1 MQINGRKNSELKSQ
15 RQPSEAVL
23 RRRTLETMPLKRPR
37 ASPEPADTDTHAVAA
52 SVELQPTKKPR
63 LDTPSTPAAVATATT
78 TTTTTIPDE
87 QDRISALSDELL
99 VRILASLAVP
109 QLLDLSLVSRRFW
122 RLACDS
128 QLWKAHYY
136 SRFVLPRALR
146 IPGFRGARP
155 AQQQRQD
162 HKLHY
167 SGRKALW
174 ADGRRGGIHE
184 QAQCIPKPL
193 AAGEAKDDAAVPKTV
208 DWMRQFRT
216 RHNWSKGTCAVEELR
231 LGDGSPARNNGQAH
245 ADGRPRM
252 LVKVVE
258 GIAVTADAESGLRA
272 WDLRTR
278 EIMAQTSL
286 RPAAVATRDAPGK
299 MPSCLAVDED
309 RAPDNQT
316 LRIALGFCDG
326 SFGVWLLDMGSGG
339 KESVLSPQYRHEPS
353 PGGRLAGMA
362 YSHPFLLAATDSVH
376 ISLYTFD
383 GPSADVSNAQAG
395 GGGNKWPAPSLL
407 TSLESVTSEP
417 PLALSVRR
425 AGASTTI
432 ASIAYTFVTR
442 QGWSIG
448 VQDLHVKTAAPTAD
462 TPRPLPEVGST
473 RLAHTE
479 PVSTG
484 RARRRTPRQRRRQ
497 DRTPRIASSSDEDA
511 DDADDD
517 DDNDGYEVGP
527 TALCYT
533 HPYLL
538 ATLPDNTLVL
548 HLCTSSAAS
557 LAVSRGIRLWG
568 HTSGI
573 SDAEITSR
581 GRAVSVS
588 ARGDEMRVWELE
600 GGGRGHRRTH
610 DGGAAAVAHDLSVEV
625 RAARSPSGEAA
636 EPAAWED
643 RRNWVGFDDE
653 MVIVLKERADGGDSL
668 MVYDFT

>member
-1 MQINGRKNSELKSQ
+1 MS
-15 RQPSEAVL
+15 
-23 RRRTLETMPLKRPR
+23 LKRPR
-37 ASPEPADTDTHAVAA
+37 ASPEPAGTDTRAVAA

-63 LDTPSTPAAVATATT
+63 LDTPSTPAATAATT
-78 TTTTTIPDE
+78 TTIPDEQDPDEQDPDE

-193 AAGEAKDDAAVPKTV
+193 AAGEAKHDAAVPKTV

-286 RPAAVATRDAPGK
+286 RPAAAVATRDAPDR

-316 LRIALGFCDG
+316 LRIALGFGDG
-326 SFGVWLLDMGSGG
+326 SFGVWLLDIGSGG

-353 PGGRLAGMA
+353 PSGRLAGMA
-362 YSHPFLLAATDSVH
+362 YSHPFLLTATDSVH

-383 GPSADVSNAQAG
+383 GHSADVSNAQAG
-395 GGGNKWPAPSLL
+395 GGGNKWPPPYLL

-484 RARRRTPRQRRRQ
+484 RARHRTPRRRQRQRQ
-497 DRTPRIASSSDEDA
+497 DRTPRVASSSDEDV

-517 DDNDGYEVGP
+517 PDEDDDDDDDDYEVGP

-600 GGGRGHRRTH
+600 GGGCGGAGGRGHKRTR
-610 DGGAAAVAHDLSVEV
+610 DGGAAVEAAHGLSVEV

>member
-1 MQINGRKNSELKSQ
+1 M
-15 RQPSEAVL
+15 
-23 RRRTLETMPLKRPR
+23 TLKRPR
-37 ASPEPADTDTHAVAA
+37 ASPEPAEVDTRAIAA

-63 LDTPSTPAAVATATT
+63 LDTSSATAAAA
-78 TTTTTIPDE
+78 TIPD
-87 QDRISALSDELL
+87 QRDRISALSDELL
-99 VRILASLAVP
+99 VRILASLDVP
-109 QLLDLSLVSRRFW
+109 QLLDLSLVSRRFG

-136 SRFVLPRALR
+136 ARFVLPRALR

-155 AQQQRQD
+155 AQQQQE

-167 SGRKALW
+167 AGRRALW
-174 ADGRRGGIHE
+174 ADGRRGGIVSNHHQYHRADAQQHE
-184 QAQCIPKPL
+184 QGQRSPKPL
-193 AAGEAKDDAAVPKTV
+193 TAGEAYDEAAVLKPV

-231 LGDGSPARNNGQAH
+231 LGDGSPARNNSQAH
-245 ADGRPRM
+245 AAGGPRM

-272 WDLRTR
+272 WDLKTR

-286 RPAAVATRDAPGK
+286 QPAACDGPGGI
-299 MPSCLAVDED
+299 PSCLAVDED
-309 RAPDNQT
+309 RAPESQT
-316 LRIALGFCDG
+316 LRIALGFCNG
-326 SFGVWLLDMGSGG
+326 SFGVWTLEVGRGG
-339 KESVLSPQYRHEPS
+339 KESVLAPQYRHEPS
-353 PGGRLAGMA
+353 PSGRLAGMA
-362 YSHPFLLAATDSVH
+362 YSHPFLLTATESVH
-376 ISLYTFD
+376 VSLYTFD
-383 GPSADVSNAQAG
+383 GPGADVSGAEA
-395 GGGNKWPAPSLL
+395 GGNKWPPPYLL
-407 TSLESVTSEP
+407 TSLQSRTAEP
-417 PLALSVRR
+417 PLALSVRK

-448 VQDLHVKTAAPTAD
+448 VQDLHIKAAAPTAD

-484 RARRRTPRQRRRQ
+484 RVCRMPRRRQRR
-497 DRTPRIASSSDEDA
+497 TRIASSSDDDGDDGQDEDE
-511 DDADDD
+511 DDD
-517 DDNDGYEVGP
+517 DDDDYEAGP

-557 LAVSRGIRLWG
+557 LAVSRSIRLWG

-600 GGGRGHRRTH
+600 GSGRGHRRTR
-610 DGGAAAVAHDLSVEV
+610 DGGVAAAQGLSVEV
-625 RAARSPSGEAA
+625 RAARSPSAEAA
-636 EPAAWED
+636 AAAAWED